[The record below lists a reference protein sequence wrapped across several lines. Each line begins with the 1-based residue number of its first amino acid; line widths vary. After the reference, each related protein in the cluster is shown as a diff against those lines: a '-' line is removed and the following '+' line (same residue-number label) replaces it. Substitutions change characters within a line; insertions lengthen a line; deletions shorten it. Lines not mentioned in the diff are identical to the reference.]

1 MSTDAC
7 QKAGLRIANLSPA
20 TIEKLNQVL
29 PDRWPHANP
38 VDTVAAGFV
47 TYPSL
52 WPLME
57 DENVDAI
64 LSVGAIGMVSSWAGW
79 TRSGA
84 PDADVQKVREWLGIL
99 VQDEL
104 KNIDRAIDFM
114 DKSQK
119 PLIICSIFNEALRKS
134 EALRKLHE
142 NGILIY
148 PTPERAAK
156 VLAHLVNYS
165 QYLGTRN

>member
-47 TYPSL
+47 TYQAL
-52 WPLME
+52 WPLVE

-64 LSVGAIGMVSSWAGW
+64 LSVGSIGMVSSWRGW
-79 TRSGA
+79 LPSDVLKS
-84 PDADVQKVREWLGIL
+84 DAQRMEELLEVV

-104 KNIDRAIDFM
+104 KNIDRAVEFM